1 MSCYFLANLDGEVG
15 QNQLQG
21 YEIDHDYEVLFFD
34 IDQAIS
40 ISEKE
45 FLNYPEN
52 GSMSGRFTLT
62 RDTFI
67 LKEVKKFL
75 NF

>member
-21 YEIDHDYEVLFFD
+21 YEIDHDYEVLWFD

-45 FLNYPEN
+45 FLNYPKN
-52 GSMSGRFTLT
+52 GGMMGRYVYV
-62 RDTFI
+62 RDAFI
-67 LKEVKKFL
+67 
-75 NF
+75 